1 MVTIALNEAKDGL
14 DAPRELVLQPIPLH
28 PAPDGIIS
36 IDAQARITAFNSEAE
51 LLTGITASA
60 AIHQPVENLP
70 GPLRVVLLKTLRTGH
85 SIEEQHSLQSGL
97 TDKPV
102 AVRVTA
108 TALRSVDG
116 RILGAVAVLNDVDP
130 LRRLD
135 ERLRQFDRLASLG
148 TLSAGM
154 AHEIK
159 NALVAVKTFVELLVL
174 ENREAKL
181 AEIAGREI
189 ERINTLVSRMLRFA
203 VPSRPSLRSLH
214 IHDLLEQSLHLIL
227 HRLADHSISLHRS
240 FAATNDRVRGDA
252 GQLEQAILNLLLNAL
267 DAMGVHGRLAV
278 HTENLPAEARNSRP
292 AMLRISISDTGTG
305 IAPEHRE
312 HLFEPFFT
320 TKTGGT
326 GLGLAITRRI
336 IDEHHGVISVE
347 SQTGLGTT
355 FSVLLPIAEA
365 SPCVTTP

>member
-14 DAPRELVLQPIPLH
+14 DAPRELVLQPIPLN

-51 LLTGITASA
+51 LLTGLTASA
-60 AIHQPVENLP
+60 AIYQPVENLP
-70 GPLRVVLLKTLRTGH
+70 SPLRVVLLKTLRTGH
-85 SIEEQHSLQSGL
+85 SIEEQHALHSRL

-102 AVRVTA
+102 AVRVTT
-108 TALRSVDG
+108 TALRNTDG

-159 NALVAVKTFVELLVL
+159 NALVAVKTFVELLVQ

-189 ERINTLVSRMLRFA
+189 QRINLLVSRMLRFA
-203 VPSRPSLRSLH
+203 VPSRPSLGSLH
-214 IHDLLEQSLHLIL
+214 VHDVIEQSLHLIL
-227 HRLADHSISLHRS
+227 HRLADHSVTLHRS
-240 FAATNDRVRGDA
+240 FAATQDSVMGDA
-252 GQLEQAILNLLLNAL
+252 GQLEQALLNLLLNAL
-267 DAMGVHGRLAV
+267 DAMGVNGRLSV
-278 HTENLPAEARNSRP
+278 TTENLPADPRNSRP
-292 AMLRISISDTGTG
+292 AMLRVRISDTGNG

-312 HLFEPFFT
+312 RLFEPFFT

-336 IDEHHGVISVE
+336 IDEHHGVITVD
-347 SQTGLGTT
+347 SQTGHGAT
-355 FSVLLPIAEA
+355 FSVLLPIVEV
-365 SPCVTTP
+365 SP

>member
-14 DAPRELVLQPIPLH
+14 DAPPELVLQPIPLN

-60 AIHQPVENLP
+60 AIYQPVENLP

-85 SIEEQHSLQSGL
+85 SIEEQHALQARL

-108 TALRSVDG
+108 TALRSADG

-159 NALVAVKTFVELLVL
+159 NALVAVKTFVELLVQ

-181 AEIAGREI
+181 AEIAGRELQ
-189 ERINTLVSRMLRFA
+189 RINTLVSRMLHFA
-203 VPSRPSLRSLH
+203 VPSRPSLGPLRVH
-214 IHDLLEQSLHLIL
+214 EVVEQSLHLIL
-227 HRLADHSISLHRS
+227 HRLADHNITLHRS
-240 FAATNDRVRGDA
+240 FRATDDRVRGDA
-252 GQLEQAILNLLLNAL
+252 GQLEQAVLNLLLNAL
-267 DAMGVHGRLAV
+267 DAMGVHGRLSV
-278 HTENLPAEARNSRP
+278 STENIPAEPRESRP
-292 AMLRISISDTGTG
+292 AMLRVSFSDTGSG
-305 IAPEHRE
+305 IAPEHRDR
-312 HLFEPFFT
+312 LFEPFFT

-336 IDEHHGVISVE
+336 IDEHHGVIAVD
-347 SQTGLGTT
+347 SQTGLGAT
-355 FSVLLPIAEA
+355 FSILLPIAEV
-365 SPCVTTP
+365 SP